1 MKNKFALV
9 TAGGFL
15 LLMVLGCMC
24 GSNPFSGS
32 QAPERGTSTNQ
43 GSQGD
48 KDKTLTDKAV
58 DVAVGEQTTG
68 IPECDAVIS
77 FIEAEANNPDD
88 DVFTKAIKATVL
100 NRIKEEF
107 RKNIEQNQADKEQM
121 TRNCQEMMRNLEKFK
136 AEQQNKEPQQQ

>member
-32 QAPERGTSTNQ
+32 KAPERSTSTNQ

-48 KDKTLTDKAV
+48 KDKTITDKAV

-68 IPECDAVIS
+68 IPECDAVMS
-77 FIEAEANNPDD
+77 FIEREANNPND
-88 DVFTKAIKATVL
+88 DVVTKAIKATVF
-100 NRIKEEF
+100 NRIKEEL
-107 RKNIEQNQADKEQM
+107 RKNIEQNQTDKEQM
-121 TRNCQEMMRNLEKFK
+121 TRNCQELMKNLEQFK
-136 AEQQNKEPQQQ
+136 TEQQNKEQQQ